1 MDLEDGLIRCRMPLK
16 EIGPAC
22 RTRAV
27 LHLRG
32 LLILAVAR
40 LSTLTLQMRRQPV
53 AGWSTEALSHKSVL
67 RGWFT
72 TPDCSPAA
80 FFISHGYFLALA
92 GAADQRCGS
101 LRMIF
106 SGMWCLCFMG
116 LLLANPGRTAVSNKG
131 WLSF

>member
-27 LHLRG
+27 LYLRG
-32 LLILAVAR
+32 LLIVAVAR

-72 TPDCSPAA
+72 TLIALLQL
-80 FFISHGYFLALA
+80 SH
-92 GAADQRCGS
+92 QP
-101 LRMIF
+101 
-106 SGMWCLCFMG
+106 W
-116 LLLANPGRTAVSNKG
+116 LLPGPSWSR
-131 WLSF
+131 